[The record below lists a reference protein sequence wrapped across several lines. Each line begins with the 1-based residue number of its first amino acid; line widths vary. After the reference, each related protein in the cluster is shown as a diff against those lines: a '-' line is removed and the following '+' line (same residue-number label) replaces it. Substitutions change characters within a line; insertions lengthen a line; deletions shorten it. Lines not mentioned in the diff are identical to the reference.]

1 MDGTMLKS
9 FLILFASVAVVI
21 GVLFVLKRISKR
33 FTQGGENSVN
43 LKVLSKLSLAPKNH
57 IYVVEADGQKLL
69 LGVTEKSINMLSELT
84 PPAQKQSSFSH
95 INKQSSKPNINTDK
109 KSQNNDLSF
118 FSFLKS
124 SVGAK
129 AKQQ

>member
-57 IYVVEADGQKLL
+57 IYVVEADGKKLL
-69 LGVTEKSINMLSELT
+69 LGVSEKSINTLAELSS
-84 PPAQKQSSFSH
+84 PAQKASSFAQH
-95 INKQSSKPNINTDK
+95 QKINQKPSNSNENSSSNK
-109 KSQNNDLSF
+109 DLSF

-124 SVGAK
+124 SVGVK